1 MNEGILLNN
10 ILQCSS
16 DIIWIKNISLEYT
29 HVSDTFLEAVG
40 RTREDVIGKTRQSQY
55 LFEFEDRID
64 DKDII
69 NNEMDVEDDEL
80 LIYKGTYQMF
90 HVRRYVLKNDNNE
103 VIGLYGMA
111 CIDRHAEGAGYAFE
125 LVMEDIP
132 YGIIVTNKE
141 GMIIKVNNRISD
153 YLLVDGDILGRNLS
167 EFNLKRDS
175 RKDNDA
181 KISNEQ
187 HSFNFFGRDYSFTI
201 QRVPLHNF
209 NGKTEGEVLVLSDLS
224 DEYERVRNQYN
235 EKFSNVLKN
244 AYAEIIELDF
254 HTNSAK
260 FLSDTGHLFDFSNIF
275 KVQDEMELKELRKR
289 MREYVYTDDYDMY
302 DKFFDYDIISA
313 YFADNIMTMM
323 ESEIRILNKKN
334 HYSWLRFSISQIKN
348 SNGII
353 TYLCCVKD
361 IDEEKKAEKDS
372 LSTVFNRG
380 AFVKNVKNKLSMRNK
395 AEACAFYMIDIDNF
409 KSIND
414 NYGHNVGD
422 LVIRNI
428 GKIINDI
435 FANKAVP
442 GRMGGDEFA
451 VYQDGI
457 EKTSVVYELADSIL
471 EKVHNVAIDMKL
483 HDNVTVSIGA
493 VIVTD
498 GDVSFDKIYQEADKQ
513 LYCSKRK
520 LKNCYTVSEVRL

>member
-40 RTREDVIGKTRQSQY
+40 RTREDVVGKTRQSQY

-103 VIGLYGMA
+103 VIGLFGMA
-111 CIDRHAEGAGYAFE
+111 YIDRHAESAGHAFE

-187 HSFNFFGRDYSFTI
+187 HSFNFFGRDYSFTV

-209 NGKTEGEVLVLSDLS
+209 NGKTEGEVLVLSDMS

-275 KVQDEMELKELRKR
+275 KVQGEMELMELRKR
-289 MREYVYTDDYDMY
+289 MREYVYTDD
-302 DKFFDYDIISA
+302 
-313 YFADNIMTMM
+313 
-323 ESEIRILNKKN
+323 
-334 HYSWLRFSISQIKN
+334 
-348 SNGII
+348 
-353 TYLCCVKD
+353 
-361 IDEEKKAEKDS
+361 
-372 LSTVFNRG
+372 
-380 AFVKNVKNKLSMRNK
+380 
-395 AEACAFYMIDIDNF
+395 
-409 KSIND
+409 
-414 NYGHNVGD
+414 
-422 LVIRNI
+422 
-428 GKIINDI
+428 
-435 FANKAVP
+435 
-442 GRMGGDEFA
+442 
-451 VYQDGI
+451 
-457 EKTSVVYELADSIL
+457 
-471 EKVHNVAIDMKL
+471 
-483 HDNVTVSIGA
+483 
-493 VIVTD
+493 
-498 GDVSFDKIYQEADKQ
+498 
-513 LYCSKRK
+513 
-520 LKNCYTVSEVRL
+520 